1 MLIVS
6 SIFFF
11 VLFVG
16 HQVAS
21 WYSSNQNGGL
31 QSPEKA
37 YFVLWINEKSRR
49 MFFGSD
55 FIQKSHRKEAKVW
68 PNCLCREVS
77 CVRNK
82 EKVVKESVWIDHPT
96 TFYKFSWQATEIL
109 ACINWGLQFN
119 QPAFKN
125 ALLKRFSFKAAGRKF
140 FNFLNKTLNLTG
152 KFFVAVCYSVWDCT
166 TSSRQP
172 FFAMENW
179 TKPILVYGNERNSEY
194 LK

>member
-109 ACINWGLQFN
+109 ACIN
-119 QPAFKN
+119 
-125 ALLKRFSFKAAGRKF
+125 
-140 FNFLNKTLNLTG
+140 
-152 KFFVAVCYSVWDCT
+152 
-166 TSSRQP
+166 
-172 FFAMENW
+172 
-179 TKPILVYGNERNSEY
+179 
-194 LK
+194 